1 LAYQT
6 GTLRLKTN
14 TLLGAGDSSEMLQ
27 SIRAFGNLSE
37 YAPLAI
43 IMLGLLEFQDVASW
57 KLHLL
62 GSIFFLCRI
71 LHAYGMAISR
81 ESTPY
86 RLAGIVGTWLIILS
100 MGISGVYLSLPL

>member
-1 LAYQT
+1 
-6 GTLRLKTN
+6 
-14 TLLGAGDSSEMLQ
+14 MLQ
-27 SIRAFGNLSE
+27 SIRAFGNLAE
-37 YAPLAI
+37 YAPLTI
-43 IMLGLLEFQDVASW
+43 IMLGLLELQDIASW

-62 GSIFFLCRI
+62 GSTFFLCRI

-86 RLAGIVGTWLIILS
+86 RLVGAVGTWLIILS